1 MQRVVQSSRLLAA
14 VSHASRG
21 NRPKNKAIVIVV
33 DHALSLWYLTRS
45 VLIAVNRIQLWP
57 VVWKQNIL

>member
-33 DHALSLWYLTRS
+33 DHALSL
-45 VLIAVNRIQLWP
+45 
-57 VVWKQNIL
+57 